1 MLSDLGVVFSLF
13 GKLIQQTM
21 SCKFHTIQKARI
33 NKQQIYFSISHT
45 HGSSDIY
52 HIIWSHCLLTCE
64 GGINL
69 MMLAHSPNK
78 HKSSWSN
85 IEIKYHWIPV
95 WLIGYMLQI
104 FYTPMFLLTE
114 QWRIQDL
121 LKGERVKCRPEV
133 WRHDGFEC
141 IQTLVWA
148 IQAISVF
155 LSTTHV
161 ILTQFR
167 LEYCFR
173 S

>member
-1 MLSDLGVVFSLF
+1 
-13 GKLIQQTM
+13 M
-21 SCKFHTIQKARI
+21 SYSRYLANWFNRPWTVNFTRNKKPALTSNRYTSQFHTRMGLQT
-33 NKQQIYFSISHT
+33 N
-45 HGSSDIY
+45 IY
-52 HIIWSHCLLTCE
+52 HIIWRHCLLTCE

-69 MMLAHSPNK
+69 MMLTHSPNK
-78 HKSSWSN
+78 HKISWSN
-85 IEIKYHWIPV
+85 IEIKYHWSPV
-95 WLIGYMLQI
+95 WLIGYVLQI

-167 LEYCFR
+167 LEYCFM